1 LILKLKR
8 INIVIL
14 IGIFCLISI
23 LIIQVNWIKKSI
35 QIQQTNIEIHEKKDS
50 LFIKQFTER
59 VHIALT
65 NVLEEI
71 TTYQKEPIQTYGAVK
86 QVQTNYYTV
95 DINEELQPYY
105 LESLLKK
112 AFYEEQIFQNFQY
125 SIYDCFSDSIIYGR
139 AIKYSKDSLYS
150 YSVLNQNID
159 KTPLKWKKDGHY
171 FTVYFPNISERTLL
185 KNSEKYTPWLFVIPI
200 TIIVI
205 LFFGYSLTIINKQK
219 RLDEIKNDFINNMTH
234 ELKTPI
240 STISLSSEMLLK
252 SDLTKDPDKLKR
264 YAGIIYKENK
274 RLEDQVN
281 SVLNVAKLEKEKLV
295 LNYSSFDIHEL
306 IEEAKDTFD
315 YNQLEQSGNIELN
328 LEASEHK
335 IKADVVHIT
344 NVIYNLL
351 DNAIK
356 YSENNP
362 RIKITTYNK
371 GYYIVLVFKDQGIGI
386 SSENLKNIFDK
397 FYRVPT
403 GNLHN
408 VKGFGLGLYYVK
420 LIIEEHK
427 GTIDVESTLNRGTT
441 FTIKLPL

>member
-1 LILKLKR
+1 M
-8 INIVIL
+8 
-14 IGIFCLISI
+14 
-23 LIIQVNWIKKSI
+23 IQVNWIKKSI

-50 LFIKQFTER
+50 LFIKKFTEK
-59 VHIALT
+59 VHLALS

-71 TTYQKEPIQTYGAVK
+71 TTYQNESTRTYGAVK

-105 LESLLKK
+105 LESLLTK
-112 AFYEEQIFQNFQY
+112 AFYDEQIFQDFQY
-125 SIYDCFSDSIIYGR
+125 SIYDCFSDSIIYSR
-139 AIKYSKDSLYS
+139 AIKFTKDSLYS
-150 YSVLNQNID
+150 YSSSNQNID
-159 KTPLKWKKDGHY
+159 KTPLKWKRDGHY
-171 FTVYFPNISERTLL
+171 FSVYFNDISEKTLL
-185 KNSEKYTPWLFVIPI
+185 KDAEKYNPWLFVVPI

-252 SDLTKDPDKLKR
+252 SDLTNDPEKLKR

-295 LNYSSFDIHEL
+295 LNFTSFDIHEL

-315 YNQLEQSGNIELN
+315 FNQLEQSGNIELN
-328 LEASEHK
+328 LEATEHVV
-335 IKADVVHIT
+335 KADIVHIT

-362 RIKITTYNK
+362 AIKIKTFNK
-371 GYYIVLVFKDQGIGI
+371 GNYIILEFKDQGIGI

-420 LIIEEHK
+420 LIIEEHN
-427 GTIDVESTLNRGTT
+427 GTIDVESSINKGTI